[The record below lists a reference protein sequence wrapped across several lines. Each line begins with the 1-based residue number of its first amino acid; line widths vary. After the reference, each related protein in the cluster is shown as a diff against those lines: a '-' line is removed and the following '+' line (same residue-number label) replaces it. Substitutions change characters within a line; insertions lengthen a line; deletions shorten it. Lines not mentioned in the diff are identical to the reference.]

1 MNLPNLIWLNN
12 VFKNILHMTITDDR
26 VIDNKKIILEDQLV
40 HILPDTKK
48 ASIAVGYFFISGF
61 SSIVD
66 YFEKINNSPDKNH
79 KVRILMSPTTDQR
92 TAEAL
97 IESNE
102 HLQSIEKKISQNGY
116 PSQDNINEKISDTNT
131 KVKQSL
137 EYMPQTDSDQDV
149 VSKLLSMVK
158 NKKLQVRVYIKEKL
172 HAKAYIF
179 ELDNNQLPAIAIVGS
194 SNMSISGIREHSELN
209 LKTREPSDAVKL
221 LEWFDEHWSESEPF
235 TKELADIMTNSWAG
249 KKRQSIDVYHK
260 ALAHEFKHKF
270 DQKTELEIIKVNTMK
285 LFDFQKDAVID
296 SISSLEKYGGIIVAD
311 VVGLGKSYIGSTIL
325 KYLQERDKTNALII
339 CPPHL
344 ILMWEEYSDAN
355 NINAKIISRGKLG
368 RDNFSLDK
376 YSNCN
381 LVLIDESHNFRNTNT
396 KSYNMLESFM
406 IKNNPK
412 VIMLTAT
419 PLSNDLL
426 DIKHQLK
433 LFPNGNETSIPP
445 ADEVGL
451 DAFFKRFSKE
461 KLDINKEEFR
471 DFLQHVMIRRT
482 RKYIIENYADRDE
495 NDKPYITVNEKRQY
509 FPKRDMSN
517 PEQYDIDKVYIGK
530 YDSIEQLLGNKSL
543 KLARYVPGK
552 YLLPEYQNDEK
563 YVDLFKSSISLEGL
577 IRTSLLKRMES
588 SVAAF
593 ASSIE
598 HYKLGC
604 ERFIEY
610 LREGKMPIGKEFS
623 KEIYDTIIDISEGE
637 EDIDFKMPDII
648 SKYDIKAFDIDQLQ
662 EDIINDIAKFNEIE
676 SRIPKNKEKD
686 DDKLHK
692 LKELI
697 QTNINKKIL
706 VFTESKV
713 TADYIGSY
721 IKKEIKELSDKM
733 AIVSSSSEKK
743 MNIVKRF
750 DPEHNPGK
758 ESVDNPISLLISTD
772 VLAEGVNLQTGQMVI
787 NYDFHWNPTKLI
799 QRVGRIDRIGSNH
812 EKIEIINFLPNPQL
826 EKSLNLKKIVESKIG
841 KIHDIIGMGNPIL
854 TNTEQVNT
862 DAMYAVYD
870 ERNDDIL
877 DTDDILSFQASKFE
891 TDVRQIRNTGK
902 WQDIESL
909 PYGIRSTVGNRKLLI
924 SCEAINPNGTAF
936 RRYYEVGSDL
946 NAKKTTAGIVLSK
959 IKEYTN
965 TESKDDAN
973 DYNKRIKAAWEQ
985 FILDMNHVKIRQPK
999 PRSYQ
1004 KWFSTKLIEIS
1015 QRNPHREK
1023 DISRLVKFSRHPILD
1038 RTLDT
1043 KMKNLYKSAQKG
1055 VGDMKFLEELELIH
1069 DEHIDDIKE
1078 TRREEITKPKI
1089 LYSMMVD

>member
-1 MNLPNLIWLNN
+1 MAIQ
-12 VFKNILHMTITDDR
+12 DDR
-26 VIDNKKIILEDQLV
+26 VIDNKKITLEDQLT

-61 SSIVD
+61 ASIVD
-66 YFEKINNSPDKNH
+66 YFEKINNSNDKNH
-79 KVRILMSPTTDQR
+79 IVRILISPTTDQY
-92 TAEAL
+92 TAEVL

-102 HLQSIEKKISQNGY
+102 HLQSVEKKVSQNGY
-116 PSQDNINEKISDTNT
+116 PSQDNINKKILHTNI

-137 EYMPQTDSDQDV
+137 EYMQQTDSDQDV
-149 VSKLLSMVK
+149 VGKLLCMVK
-158 NKKLQVRVYIKEKL
+158 NEKLQVRVYRKEKL

-221 LEWFDEHWSESEPF
+221 LEWFDEHWDEGEPF

-249 KKRQSIDVYHK
+249 KKRQPLDVYNK

-270 DQKTELEIIKVNTMK
+270 DQKTERQISKVITLK

-311 VVGLGKSYIGSTIL
+311 VVGLGKSYIGSAIL

-344 ILMWEEYSDAN
+344 IPMWEEYSDVN

-376 YSNCN
+376 YTNCN
-381 LVLIDESHNFRNTNT
+381 LILIDESHNFRNTNT
-396 KSYNMLESFM
+396 KSYKMLESFM
-406 IKNNPK
+406 MKNNPK
-412 VIMLTAT
+412 VILLTAT
-419 PLSNDLL
+419 TLSNEIS
-426 DIKHQLK
+426 DIKNQLK

-445 ADEVGL
+445 ADEIGL
-451 DAFFKRFSKE
+451 DEFFKRFGKE
-461 KLDINKEEFR
+461 KLDIHKEEFR

-482 RKYIIENYADRDE
+482 RKYIIENYAERDE
-495 NDKPYITVNEKRQY
+495 NGKPYITVNENRQY

-552 YLLPEYQNDEK
+552 YLKEEYQNDAN
-563 YVDLFKSSISLEGL
+563 YVDLFKSSKSLEGL

-593 ASSIE
+593 EKSID

-610 LREGKMPIGKEFS
+610 LRDGKMPIGKEFS

-637 EDIDFKMPDII
+637 EDIDFKIPDIV
-648 SKYDIKAFDIDQLQ
+648 SKYDIKAFDIELLQ
-662 EDIINDIAKFNEIE
+662 EDIINDITKFNEIK
-676 SRIPKNKEKD
+676 SRIPKNKTKD
-686 DDKLHK
+686 DDKIHK

-697 QTNINKKIL
+697 QTNIDKKIL

-713 TADYIGSY
+713 TAEYIGCY

-733 AIVSSSSEKK
+733 AIVSASSEKK
-743 MNIVKRF
+743 MNVVRRF

-758 ESVDNPISLLISTD
+758 ETVNNPISLLISTD

-799 QRVGRIDRIGSNH
+799 QRVGRIDRIGSKH
-812 EKIEIINFLPNPQL
+812 EKIEIINFLPNPKL
-826 EKSLNLKKIVESKIG
+826 ENSLNLKKIVESKIS
-841 KIHDIIGMGNPIL
+841 KINDVIGMGNPIL

-862 DAMYAVYD
+862 GAMYAVYG
-870 ERNDDIL
+870 ERNEDIL

-891 TDVRQIRNTGK
+891 ADVRQIRNTKK
-902 WQDIESL
+902 WPNIESI
-909 PYGIRSTVGNRKLLI
+909 PYGIRSTVGNKKLLI
-924 SCEAINPNGTAF
+924 SCEATNPNGTAF
-936 RRYYEVGSDL
+936 RRHYEVDSNL
-946 NAKKTTAGIVLSK
+946 NPRKTTSGIVLSK
-959 IKEYTN
+959 LKEYTN
-965 TESKDDAN
+965 TESKEDAG

-985 FILDMNHVKIRQPK
+985 FISDMNHVKIRQPSIK
-999 PRSYQ
+999 PYQ
-1004 KWFSTKLIEIS
+1004 RWFSIKLIEIV
-1015 QRNPHREK
+1015 QRNPHTEK
-1023 DISRLVKFSRHPILD
+1023 DISRLREFTSNPIFD
-1038 RTLDT
+1038 RILDT
-1043 KMKNLYKSAQKG
+1043 KMKNLHKSAQKG
-1055 VGDMKFLEELELIH
+1055 IGDMELLAELESIY
-1069 DEHIDDIKE
+1069 DEHIEDIKE
-1078 TRREEITKPKI
+1078 IRKDEIIKPRI